1 MIRLFFGL
9 GLGYLLGTLFA
20 PRKGSITREEIG
32 KKLDDLREELTQRSL
47 DAKDELSDGLS
58 KAADSLA
65 QAKETAAGAVNKLDK
80 DIHEVAKKV
89 QE

>member
-1 MIRLFFGL
+1 MFRLFFGL

-20 PRKGSITREEIG
+20 PREGAKTRDELG
-32 KKLDDLREELTQRSL
+32 KKLEDLKEELTQRSL
-47 DAKDELSDGLS
+47 DAKAELSDGIS

-80 DIHEVAKKV
+80 DIHQLAKKV

>member
-1 MIRLFFGL
+1 MFRLFFGL

-20 PRKGSITREEIG
+20 PREGAKTREELG
-32 KKLDDLREELTQRSL
+32 KKLEDLKEELTQRGL
-47 DAKDELSDGLS
+47 DAKAELSDGIS

-65 QAKETAAGAVNKLDK
+65 QAKETATDAVNKLDK
-80 DIHEVAKKV
+80 DIHQLAKKV